1 MFCIYADGKLVYSPE
16 FANEG
21 YGVTS
26 PKCTWELN
34 KAGSLEFTMPTSNV
48 MYDKLQKL
56 KTIVT
61 VEENGKEVWR
71 GRILHDE
78 KEFYKRKYVFCEG
91 HLAFLRDAVVHP
103 YVFTGTPAQ
112 LWNKFIGEYN
122 SQVDSVKQYQN
133 GDVTVTD
140 PNDYIV
146 RSNTNYPKVYDEMID
161 KLVNKLGGYIIIK
174 KAANYYYIQYLTD
187 AGKISDQVI
196 QFGVNL
202 LDVTEYITAEN
213 IFTVL
218 IPLGAK
224 QENESEN
231 ADEQKRLTIESV
243 NDGKDYIENET
254 AIGLFGRIVNTYTW
268 DDVTQANNLLTK
280 GKKYLEDA
288 VKMAVT
294 LKIKAVD
301 LHLVDVNTES
311 IKLGDYV
318 RVVSEPHGL
327 DEYFLCS
334 KIVADLQNPD
344 KTEFTFGVN
353 FSAMTDKQINTMKES
368 QNAYGMAEDANSIA
382 SNISVEIS
390 GDYVRKSEFIQFE
403 DQVNN
408 KLSAVYHYKGTV
420 PNYDSL
426 PGSGN
431 AVGDTYNDNATGA
444 NYAWTGTEWDKLSE
458 TIDFSAYATKEELE
472 KIDLSGYAKISQIP
486 KNVSELSN
494 DAGYISQ
501 ETYQAL
507 VERVEKLEE
516 KEGE

>member
-1 MFCIYADGKLVYSPE
+1 MGIRKS
-16 FANEG
+16 
-21 YGVTS
+21 
-26 PKCTWELN
+26 
-34 KAGSLEFTMPTSNV
+34 AG
-48 MYDKLQKL
+48 
-56 KTIVT
+56 I
-61 VEENGKEVWR
+61 
-71 GRILHDE
+71 
-78 KEFYKRKYVFCEG
+78 
-91 HLAFLRDAVVHP
+91 
-103 YVFTGTPAQ
+103 
-112 LWNKFIGEYN
+112 
-122 SQVDSVKQYQN
+122 
-133 GDVTVTD
+133 
-140 PNDYIV
+140 
-146 RSNTNYPKVYDEMID
+146 
-161 KLVNKLGGYIIIK
+161 
-174 KAANYYYIQYLTD
+174 
-187 AGKISDQVI
+187 
-196 QFGVNL
+196 FGA
-202 LDVTEYITAEN
+202 Y
-213 IFTVL
+213 VL

-368 QNAYGMAEDANSIA
+368 QNAYGMAEDANSTA